1 MTSDEA
7 LKRFHAGCVIPAH
20 PLALDEDRRL
30 DERRQRALSR
40 YYLEAGAGGLAV
52 AVHTTQFALH
62 EPGRGLLAPVLG
74 LAAEVAR
81 EYPDDSPVLVA
92 GITGPTAQAVQE
104 AELAAGLGYHLA
116 LLTPYDA
123 GDDSEDALLERARA
137 VGEVLPVIGFY
148 LQPAVGG
155 RVLSR
160 DFWRRLAALDCVAG
174 IKVAPFDRYA
184 TLDVVLGVRES
195 GRADRIALYTGND
208 DHIVLDL
215 ITSFRSPGITE
226 PDLAFVGGLLGQWAV
241 WARGAVDV
249 LNDAELARSGDDDA
263 LRRLLAIEAD
273 LTDAN
278 SAVFDVAN
286 DFHGCVPGI
295 HEVLRRQGLLE
306 GRWCLDPAENLSPG
320 QMAEIDRIWA
330 AYPHL
335 RDDEFITTN
344 VTRWLS

>member
-1 MTSDEA
+1 MTNGGA
-7 LKRFHAGCVIPAH
+7 LQRFRSGCVIPAH
-20 PLALDEDRRL
+20 PLAVDADRRL

-62 EPGRGLLAPVLG
+62 EPERGLLAPVLG
-74 LAAEVAR
+74 LAAEVAG
-81 EYPDDSPVLVA
+81 EYPGEAPILIA
-92 GITGPTAQAVQE
+92 GLTGPTAQAVAE
-104 AELAAGLGYHLA
+104 AELAASLGYDLT
-116 LLTPYDA
+116 LLSPYNV
-123 GDDSEDALLERARA
+123 GDQSEDALLERARA

-195 GRADRIALYTGND
+195 GRAGELALYTGND

-215 ITSFRSPGITE
+215 ITSYRAPGTTK
-226 PDLAFVGGLLGQWAV
+226 PDLAFVGGLLGQWSVWVREAV
-241 WARGAVDV
+241 EMLG
-249 LNDAELARSGDDDA
+249 DAELARGGDDDA
-263 LRRLLAIEAD
+263 LRRLLAVEPE

-278 SAVFDVAN
+278 AAVFDVAN
-286 DFHGCVPGI
+286 DFRGCIPGI

-306 GRWCLDPAENLSPG
+306 GRWCLDPAEDLSAG
-320 QMAEIDRIWA
+320 QLTELDRIWA

-335 RDDEFITTN
+335 RDDEFVATHLD
-344 VTRWLS
+344 RWLA

>member
-1 MTSDEA
+1 MDEA
-7 LKRFHAGCVIPAH
+7 LKRFRTGCVIPAH
-20 PLALDEDRRL
+20 PLAIDADRRL

-62 EPGRGLLAPVLG
+62 EPERGLLSPVLE

-81 EYPDDSPVLVA
+81 EYPDDSPILVA
-92 GITGPTAQAVQE
+92 GLTGPTSQAVEE

-116 LLTPYDA
+116 LLSPYDA
-123 GDDSEDALLERARA
+123 GEHSEDALLERARV

-160 DFWRRLAALDCVAG
+160 DFWRQLAALDCVAG
-174 IKVAPFDRYA
+174 IKVAPFNRYA
-184 TLDVVLGVRES
+184 TLDVILGVRES
-195 GRADRIALYTGND
+195 GRADDVALYTGND

-215 ITSFRSPGITE
+215 ISSYRSPGAV
-226 PDLAFVGGLLGQWAV
+226 DLSFVGGLLGQWSV
-241 WARGAVDV
+241 WVRGAVEM
-249 LNDAELARSGDDDA
+249 LNEAELARSGDDDA
-263 LRRLLAIEAD
+263 LRRLLAVESE

-306 GRWCLDPAENLSPG
+306 GRWCLDPAEDLSVG
-320 QMAEIDRIWA
+320 QLDEIDRIWA

-335 RDDEFITTN
+335 RDDDFVAAN
-344 VTRWLS
+344 LDRWLA